1 VSTSSDATP
10 LWIPQLSMAVGALV
24 LLVAFADELVL
35 EWRGLRQGPAEDG
48 EALHNE

>member
-1 VSTSSDATP
+1 
-10 LWIPQLSMAVGALV
+10 MAAGTII

-35 EWRGLRQGPAEDG
+35 QLLGRRRDPAIDG